1 MAGQKH
7 RGPLSPGRVR
17 TADKRR
23 DALNLRKAG
32 ASFREIASTLG
43 VSVARAYVYVQEELP
58 AVTRDAAE
66 ELLSL
71 ELSRLDTMQ
80 MALWPA
86 VKRGE
91 VPAIREARGIIET
104 RARLCGLLHP
114 PNVSVNTQVALPQ
127 PHQSVI
133 VIEGAT
139 KEQYIDGLKMARG
152 ELPAPPAH
160 NGNGNGH
167 HPTTAE
173 WTDHGD
179 Q

>member
-7 RGPLSPGRVR
+7 RGPLSPGRAR
-17 TADKRR
+17 AAEKRR

-32 ASFREIASTLG
+32 ASFREIAAMLG
-43 VSVARAYVYVQEELP
+43 VSVARAYVYVHEEIA
-58 AVTRDAAE
+58 AVTQEAAE

-86 VKRGE
+86 VKQGD

-104 RARLCGLLHP
+104 RARLCGLLRSSVTVN
-114 PNVSVNTQVALPQ
+114 NVVPVPRAPGG
-127 PHQSVI
+127 VI
-133 VIEGAT
+133 VIEG
-139 KEQYIDGLKMARG
+139 KSKQDYINGLKMARG
-152 ELPAPPAH
+152 ELPAPPTH

-167 HPTTAE
+167 HQTTAE
-173 WTDHGD
+173 WTEHGKD
-179 Q
+179 